1 MWLDFCMGE
10 EISRNEAAELIRGH
24 STKGHVSSAKKIM
37 FYSLSNEESGKYLE
51 SVNTWVD
58 LIIFNFS
65 KRLLYLVCGILKEIR
80 MDLKIQIRVLL
91 Q

>member
-1 MWLDFCMGE
+1 MGE

-51 SVNTWVD
+51 SVNT
-58 LIIFNFS
+58 
-65 KRLLYLVCGILKEIR
+65 
-80 MDLKIQIRVLL
+80 
-91 Q
+91 